1 MEESI
6 ARTPPISV
14 AGSAGTPRDVGTPK
28 DEPSSYFHARQ
39 SSLGVSTPHG
49 DSVDVAEPNGA
60 TGSAKLPSKLL
71 FGFGKS
77 SNSNSSTPT
86 SSTTT
91 PQKQFVPLKGSGNDT
106 TPKMATKTLGTDTII
121 ITTTPSSPS
130 GSIAAPG
137 QRYRTKSASAAIH
150 GKRPWGADDNSDI
163 EVSGLGVSHGP
174 TSSNSMISI
183 EGNPEYRH
191 STSIE
196 NFKGETSS
204 AEDFLQL
211 SLNESSAERYRTSSA
226 RSSKSERT
234 TGRESASMN
243 AIQKEVKKFLKLFP
257 ELEDEADTFGGG
269 FQCAIEREVIWT
281 GKIYYT
287 GIHLAFHAKL
297 FGKTAK
303 IVADFRDVQLIEKK
317 STAGMFPNAI
327 RVIASNV
334 QYVFTNFMKRDVAF
348 NELFEAWQLVNPLA
362 AYSDGHVDQ
371 DGPDYTTEEDDLL
384 LSTTSPLDVGTG
396 RNIVR
401 RPRQLMPTTAPRT
414 VEDVMSTV
422 ITDDPDSDVGAT
434 TNEELD
440 NSLNSSNGL
449 KPIRSATV
457 PSNLGAVGTDGNTSD
472 AVSTTGRNRSTT
484 ISNTMSDT
492 VRFFKRIVSSNVVDD
507 QPSPVLSLSNGVAGV
522 PPLSLSATPDLPI
535 RVNTP
540 LTAPANISLSTRDS
554 PLTAGRK
561 PAEPSPLGVSVITAP
576 EESWPAEP
584 ADCGCDPGS
593 HPDLTSF
600 NDVFDMDVNAVFEM
614 IFSEGGSEAYKE
626 AHRQRE
632 TENLKFG
639 PWAVDPATN
648 KWTSRDLTYDVVFK
662 APMFAK
668 TTTPSSEKQIVIKQ
682 DRLAVVVDVI
692 VKTPKVPYGD
702 TFSVYNRYCITHEA
716 PGRTRMRVRARVDF
730 TKKLM
735 LKSTIES
742 GAIDG
747 ITTFGKVLHEV
758 VTAQAAR
765 MAGGVNGI
773 KSPID
778 HPTNGHV
785 TPDSAHDAVAALN
798 AKDERRDSRPR
809 KESATTPIASG
820 KVGSE
825 DTLLSTAYGV
835 MLAVLSAMVEI
846 FLRLVSYTGLLPP
859 SGDLRDVVEEEMLP
873 RGSKGRSSR
882 QRSGDIDGDRQRKG
896 QTRDSDISSMISQKN
911 GMAVVALLG
920 IAVCIGVLATVI
932 NLFWMADVDRRLGR
946 IMDQFGQEAAPAQA
960 SASSSSSPVDYDK
973 VYLEYLI
980 QTHRRMAEM
989 HNSVQSLHDRFG
1001 AMEQHFGQIQRG
1013 VDDAVGDLADLV
1025 IETNEGAATEEKEG
1039 GVPLDSSVTGRR
1051 KRRQELLKKMLRLIE
1066 EGDVGGASSVVSAG
1080 SGNGPSMEEVQAL

>member
-1 MEESI
+1 M
-6 ARTPPISV
+6 
-14 AGSAGTPRDVGTPK
+14 
-28 DEPSSYFHARQ
+28 
-39 SSLGVSTPHG
+39 
-49 DSVDVAEPNGA
+49 
-60 TGSAKLPSKLL
+60 
-71 FGFGKS
+71 
-77 SNSNSSTPT
+77 
-86 SSTTT
+86 
-91 PQKQFVPLKGSGNDT
+91 KQTLSG
-106 TPKMATKTLGTDTII
+106 
-121 ITTTPSSPS
+121 
-130 GSIAAPG
+130 
-137 QRYRTKSASAAIH
+137 
-150 GKRPWGADDNSDI
+150 
-163 EVSGLGVSHGP
+163 EV
-174 TSSNSMISI
+174 
-183 EGNPEYRH
+183 
-191 STSIE
+191 
-196 NFKGETSS
+196 
-204 AEDFLQL
+204 
-211 SLNESSAERYRTSSA
+211 
-226 RSSKSERT
+226 
-234 TGRESASMN
+234 
-243 AIQKEVKKFLKLFP
+243 
-257 ELEDEADTFGGG
+257 G
-269 FQCAIEREVIWT
+269 FQCAVEREVIWT

-287 GIHLAFHAKL
+287 ADHLAFHGKL
-297 FGKTAK
+297 FGKVAK

-348 NELFEAWQLVNPLA
+348 NELFEAWQLVNPTA
-362 AYSDGHVDQ
+362 AYSLGQLDQ

-384 LSTTSPLDVGTG
+384 LSTSSPLDVGTG

-401 RPRQLMPTTAPRT
+401 RPRQLMPTTAPRN
-414 VEDVMSTV
+414 VEDVMSATV
-422 ITDDPDSDVGAT
+422 ITDDADSDVGAS

-457 PSNLGAVGTDGNTSD
+457 PSNLGAMGDGNASD
-472 AVSTTGRNRSTT
+472 AASATGRNRSTT
-484 ISNTMSDT
+484 ITSTVNDT
-492 VRFFKRIVSSNVVDD
+492 VRFFKRIVSSNAVDD
-507 QPSPVLSLSNGVAGV
+507 QTSPVPSLSNGVAGF

-554 PLTAGRK
+554 PAGRK
-561 PAEPSPLGVSVITAP
+561 PADPSPLGVSVITAP

-584 ADCGCDPGS
+584 ADCGCDSGS

-626 AHRQRE
+626 AHRRRE

-639 PWAVDPATN
+639 PWAVDPSTN
-648 KWTSRDLTYDVVFK
+648 KWTSRDLNYDVVFK

-668 TTTPSSEKQIVIKQ
+668 TTTPSNEKQIVVKQ

-716 PGRTRMRVRARVDF
+716 PGKTRMRVRARVDF

-742 GAIDG
+742 GAIEG

-765 MAGGVNGI
+765 MAGGANDS

-785 TPDSAHDAVAALN
+785 APDSAQDAVAALN
-798 AKDERRDSRPR
+798 AKDERRDSRPK
-809 KESATTPIASG
+809 KESTAPIASA
-820 KVGSE
+820 KVGSD
-825 DTLLSTAYGV
+825 DTLLSMVYGV
-835 MLAVLSAMVEI
+835 MVAVLSAMVET
-846 FLRLVSYTGLLPP
+846 FLRIVSYTGLLPAPEP
-859 SGDLRDVVEEEMLP
+859 SCDVILEEMLP

-882 QRSGDIDGDRQRKG
+882 QRSGDGLDVDRRRKG
-896 QTRDSDISSMISQKN
+896 QAGDSEFNSIMSQKD
-911 GMAVVALLG
+911 GMAVVVLLG
-920 IAVCIGVLATVI
+920 IAVCIGVVATVI

-946 IMDQFGQEAAPAQA
+946 IMYQFGHGAGPAQPA
-960 SASSSSSPVDYDK
+960 ADSSSTVDYDK

-980 QTHRRMAEM
+980 QTHRHMSEM
-989 HNSVQSLHDRFG
+989 HNSVQFLHDRFG
-1001 AMEQHFGQIQRG
+1001 VMEQHIGQLQRG

-1025 IETNEGAATEEKEG
+1025 IEMNESMTEQKEG
-1039 GVPLDSSVTGRR
+1039 GEDSARLDYTLTGGR
-1051 KRRQELLKKMLRLIE
+1051 KRRQELLKKMLKLIE
-1066 EGDVGGASSVVSAG
+1066 DGDAGAKSEDLD
-1080 SGNGPSMEEVQAL
+1080 NGPAIEEVVAS